1 MKKRF
6 LQLVAAI
13 LLVSALPLALFSCTE
28 DIFDSTDNTET
39 NANVEETEKQ
49 SDSEISD
56 SETSQPESQS
66 SKITLFKDRK
76 YELNVICPDI
86 ATSEEKTAYNLVR
99 SILKSKTGKCS
110 S

>member
-49 SDSEISD
+49 NDSEISD
-56 SETSQPESQS
+56 SETSKP
-66 SKITLFKDRK
+66 
-76 YELNVICPDI
+76 
-86 ATSEEKTAYNLVR
+86 
-99 SILKSKTGKCS
+99 
-110 S
+110 